1 MSVLNARPTIP
12 RAMPE
17 NICFGLFSANGAA
30 GTTSANPAP
39 TFLFSNRTAG
49 TGSFR
54 MIGSP
59 RWARDLAAD
68 RVARGTHGEK
78 FFLSC
83 SIVRKIPG
91 GGDRSMQNLDSW
103 VCPLCNSPLILRE
116 YPSKRGFVLTCK
128 GTDAVPH
135 SLRIYLSGFRK
146 DASFLPG
153 PAIAPEQKKTSR
165 VKELLERAARLE
177 AA

>member
-1 MSVLNARPTIP
+1 
-12 RAMPE
+12 MPGS
-17 NICFGLFSANGAA
+17 ICSGLFSASGAA
-30 GTTSANPAP
+30 GITSANLARM
-39 TFLFSNRTAG
+39 FLFANRTAG

-59 RWARDLAAD
+59 RYARDDPAAD
-68 RVARGTHGEK
+68 RVARGAHGEN
-78 FFLSC
+78 FFRTC
-83 SIVRKIPG
+83 AVARKIPG
-91 GGDRSMQNLDSW
+91 GGDRSMEKLESW

-135 SLRIYLSGFRK
+135 SLRMYLSGFRK

-153 PAIAPEQKKTSR
+153 PTIAPEQKKTSR
-165 VKELLERAARLE
+165 AKELLERASRL
-177 AA
+177 AAA